1 MKPLGFLFISKES
14 WTDTRW
20 ARKQWLPFYLA
31 KRDEVDR
38 IIYVDRHRAW
48 WRSDVR
54 TKSVQQGKIT
64 VCQYNLSLPFERSA
78 LVRSW
83 NRRFIAKAI
92 NAELDPSLCWI
103 AIFYHPYDVDLIKF
117 LPEHVVTVFDWT
129 EDWAVFHKDR
139 ELTRLQYE
147 AVTSSAMVLTVTEE
161 LRCRAIDWRNDEAT
175 VHLLANATAFSLT
188 DEIGNPPSAEVKAIP
203 SPIIGFIGH
212 LGPWFDAGLVVELAR
227 LHPEWQWVL
236 IGGVNDNIAQR
247 LKGMSSIHC
256 LGVKPPSELISLML
270 ACDILIAP
278 YVSNISGDATKLYDY
293 LVAGKPIISS
303 PCETAERLQP
313 HVIICDDPKTWSDEI
328 SRALSQDNDE
338 LLKRRQAAALDH
350 HWNKR
355 IDRLLELVRHD

>member
-1 MKPLGFLFISKES
+1 M
-14 WTDTRW
+14 RW

-64 VCQYNLSLPFERSA
+64 VCQYNLRLPFERSA

-83 NRRFIAKAI
+83 NRRLIAKAI
-92 NAELDPSLCWI
+92 NVELDTSLRWI

-139 ELTRLQYE
+139 ELARLQYE
-147 AVTSSAMVLTVTEE
+147 AVTSSAMVLTVTEG
-161 LRCRAIDWRNDEAT
+161 LRRRAIDWRNDEAT
-175 VHLLANATAFSLT
+175 VHLLVNATAFLLT
-188 DEIGNPPSAEVKAIP
+188 DEIGNPPPAEVKTIP

-212 LGPWFDAGLVVELAR
+212 LGPWFDSELITKLAR

-236 IGGVNDNIAQR
+236 IGGMNDNIAQR
-247 LKGMSSIHC
+247 LKGMPSIHC
-256 LGVKPPSELISLML
+256 LGVKPPSELMPLMF

-278 YVSNISGDATKLYDY
+278 YVSNFSGDATKLYDY

-313 HVIICDDPKTWSDEI
+313 HVMICNGLAQWTHGI
-328 SRALSQDNDE
+328 SSALLQDNNE
-338 LLKRRQAAALDH
+338 LLHQRQEASLNH
-350 HWNKR
+350 HWEAR
-355 IDRLLELVRHD
+355 VDRLLGLLRHD